1 MSHILGVGRSLGRH
15 RYSQHELTDAFARA
29 TGLDEARTRLL
40 ARLHRNCDVEY
51 RHLALPVE
59 QYPLPDFG
67 TANDAFITTGSD
79 LAIAAVDE
87 ALSDAGIPADDVDL
101 LLSASS
107 TGFAVPSLE
116 ARIAGPLKLRSDV
129 KRIPLVGLGC
139 AAGAAG
145 LARVHDYLR
154 GAPGETAVLVC
165 TELCSLTYQ
174 PSDASVPNLIGSG
187 LFGDGA
193 GAVVLTADDPGD
205 GQSTDRLPVGGRT
218 QGSGPRVI
226 ATGSQLYSDTQ
237 RLMGWDVSGA
247 GLKIVLGAE
256 IPALIKSSIADDV
269 EQFLAGQGLARAD
282 IGWWVCHPGGPKV
295 LEALQDALDIE
306 PAALQHTWTSLA
318 NIGNISS
325 ASVLHIL
332 AETLDSSPPAPG
344 SYGLMMALGPGF
356 ALELVLL
363 EA

>member
-1 MSHILGVGRSLGRH
+1 VGRSLGRY
-15 RYSQHELTDAFARA
+15 RYPQHELTDAFARA

-59 QYPLPDFG
+59 HYPLPDFG
-67 TANDAFITTGSD
+67 TANDAFITAGSD
-79 LAIAAVDE
+79 LATAAIDE

-107 TGFAVPSLE
+107 TGFSVPSLE

-129 KRIPLVGLGC
+129 KRVPLVGLGC

-154 GAPGETAVLVC
+154 GAPGQTAVLVC

-193 GAVVLTADDPGD
+193 GAVVLAASDEPADPP
-205 GQSTDRLPVGGRT
+205 TPA
-218 QGSGPRVI
+218 SGPRVV
-226 ATGSQLYSDTQ
+226 ATGSRLYPDTG

-256 IPALIKSSIADDV
+256 IPALIKSSVADDV
-269 EQFLAGQGLARAD
+269 AEFLGGQGLSRAD
-282 IGWWVCHPGGPKV
+282 ISWWVCHPGGPKV
-295 LEALQDALDIE
+295 LESLQEALDIE

-332 AETLDSSPPAPG
+332 AETLDASPPAPG
-344 SYGLMMALGPGF
+344 TYGLMMALGPGF